1 MAMGVDE
8 KIKALED
15 EVRNTKRNKATE
27 HHIGLLLAKIARLKR
42 ERVERAIKKSAMS
55 AGGFDI
61 RKEGD
66 ATVVM
71 VGFPSVGK
79 STIITKLT
87 NAKSKIAAYEFTTL
101 ECIPGILEYG
111 GASIQI
117 LDLPGIIAG
126 AQEGKG
132 RGREILSVARKADL
146 ILVILEP
153 QNPWQYEVITK
164 ELREMGIRLDS
175 QPPRISIKKSNRGG
189 IRIHSA
195 ARLTHLTTQE
205 IISIL
210 NEYGYHNGDITFGD
224 DYTTDDLIDVL
235 EGNRVYSKSLV
246 AVNKVDLT
254 GGIPPGFPPGA
265 VGIAAEKGEGIE
277 ELKKAIYEK
286 LGFIKIFTKPRT
298 GEVKW
303 NEPMIMRKGA
313 TVEGMCRKL
322 PKGFLKDFKYALI
335 WGKSAKFQ
343 GQRVGLDHV
352 LQDGDVVFIA
362 KR

>member
-1 MAMGVDE
+1 MGVDE
-8 KIKALED
+8 KIKAIED
-15 EVRNTKRNKATE
+15 EIRNTKRHKGTE

-42 ERVERAIKKSAMS
+42 ERVDRAIKKSAMS
-55 AGGFDI
+55 GGGFDI

-79 STIITKLT
+79 STLITKLT

-101 ECIPGILEYG
+101 DCIPGILEYG

-126 AQEGKG
+126 AKEGKG

-146 ILVILEP
+146 ILILLEP
-153 QNPWQYEVITK
+153 LSPWQYDVITK
-164 ELREMGIRLDS
+164 ELREVGIRLGGH
-175 QPPRISIKKSNRGG
+175 PPRISVKKGIKGG

-195 ARLTHLTTQE
+195 VKLTNLTPQA

-224 DYTTDDLIDVL
+224 NYTADDLIDAL
-235 EGNRVYSKSLV
+235 EANRVYSKSLV
-246 AVNKVDLT
+246 VVNKVDLT
-254 GGIPPGFPPGA
+254 GGIPPVFPTGA
-265 VGIAAEKGEGIE
+265 VGISADRGDGIE
-277 ELKKAIYEK
+277 EVKKAIYEK
-286 LGFIKIFTKPRT
+286 LGFMKIFTKPRT

-303 NEPMIMRKGA
+303 NEPMIMKNGA
-313 TVEGMCRKL
+313 TIEAMCKKL
-322 PKGFLKDFKYALI
+322 PRAFLKDFKYALI

-352 LQDGDVVFIA
+352 LQDGDVVFIV

>member
-1 MAMGVDE
+1 MGVDE
-8 KIKALED
+8 KIRAIED
-15 EVRNTKRNKATE
+15 EIRNTKRHKGTE
-27 HHIGLLLAKIARLKR
+27 HHIGLLLAKAARLRR
-42 ERVERAIKKSAMS
+42 ERVDRAIKKSSMS
-55 AGGFDI
+55 GGGFDI

-79 STIITKLT
+79 STLITKLT

-146 ILVILEP
+146 ILILLEASSYGHYNTIVREL
-153 QNPWQYEVITK
+153 QEV
-164 ELREMGIRLDS
+164 GIRLDGH
-175 QPPRISIKKSNRGG
+175 PPRISVKKGIKGG

-195 ARLTHLTTQE
+195 VKLTRLTPQV

-224 DYTTDDLIDVL
+224 NYTADDLIDAL
-235 EGNRVYSKSLV
+235 EANRVYSKSLV
-246 AVNKVDLT
+246 VVNKVDVT
-254 GGIPPGFPPGA
+254 GGIPPGFPAGA
-265 VGIAAEKGEGIE
+265 IGISADRGAGME

-286 LGFIKIFTKPRT
+286 LGFMKVFTKPRT

-303 NEPMIMRKGA
+303 EEPMIMRKGA
-313 TVEGMCRKL
+313 TVQDFCKKL
-322 PKGFLKDFKYALI
+322 PKSFLKDFRYALV

-343 GQRVGLDHV
+343 GQRVGPDHS
-352 LQDGDVVFIA
+352 LQDGDVVFIV